1 MVLLATQKSRD
12 KQNGVL
18 FFIYYLLCWMEGK
31 GKRRGRKEGRR
42 KREREGEEE
51 QTAEAER

>member
-1 MVLLATQKSRD
+1 MLATKKSRD

-18 FFIYYLLCWMEGK
+18 FFDCYGWIDGREREEEEK
-31 GKRRGRKEGRR
+31 RKEGRR